1 MLNPWLSVPLEEYE
15 GHMSSTEVDQLRPLA
30 ELFKAALEHCRPASV
45 AVLGVAGG
53 NGLEQIDT
61 AVTRRI
67 VGLDINQRYLD
78 QVERR
83 FAGKLRG
90 LELHCRNLAE
100 PSLGIPPVELVH
112 AALIF
117 EHTGVC
123 AAVDNALSLV
133 KGIGK
138 LSVVLQLPSIVEQG
152 VAATSYAS
160 MQTLKKDFTLIDPRE
175 FQDRLEAK
183 EFHLV
188 AQRSQSIPAG
198 KGLWL
203 GIFERRS

>member
-1 MLNPWLSVPLEEYE
+1 MSNPWLSVPLDDYE
-15 GHMSSTEVDQLRPLA
+15 GHMSSAGVDQLRPLA
-30 ELFKAALEHCRPASV
+30 ELFKCALEHCRPASV

-67 VGLDINQRYLD
+67 VGLDINQHYLD

-83 FAGKLRG
+83 LAGKLRG

-100 PSLGIPPVELVH
+100 PSLGIPPVDLVH

-117 EHTGVC
+117 EHAGVG

-133 KGIGK
+133 NGTGK
-138 LSVVLQLPSIVEQG
+138 LSVVLQLPSTVAQG
-152 VAATSYAS
+152 VAATSYAT
-160 MQTLKKDFTLIDPRE
+160 MQTLKKDFTLIDPRA
-175 FQDRLEAK
+175 FQDQLAAK
-183 EFHLV
+183 GFLLL
-188 AQRSQSIPAG
+188 AQQSKSIQAG

-203 GIFERRS
+203 GIFERES